1 MSSSWVAAFLGDA
14 TGWEQG
20 PMSLLEGHQHFTC
33 IRELSHLNLLSCSS
47 VELGKV
53 RGQHPPAHGLHSWK
67 ETHELAL
74 AHVGLSCHIG
84 GIWHVMVIK
93 WFSHHII
100 LYCKYI
106 LQALLALG
114 FGNHL
119 SFCLAM
125 KRWWFPTQT
134 FAEVAGPTQL
144 AGTKSGTAGGA
155 DVHAHEKGDGAMTA
169 VERGGTG
176 VGSITVTGTR
186 LEEVSSSQLGASI
199 PWWDVHY
206 LKWANQNDLAKQ
218 GQKCCTAACKPA
230 PVGCLWVPISS
241 WICVGI
247 QTPEINKNSSWPSHC
262 PRAALT
268 FPLPCPTDVYC

>member
-1 MSSSWVAAFLGDA
+1 MWPDLVVPSATWAENKLKQCKLIQPYVFIMSGSISEVPCGDA

-47 VELGKV
+47 VELGEV

-100 LYCKYI
+100 LYCKYM

-169 VERGGTG
+169 VGRGGTG
-176 VGSITVTGTR
+176 VGSITVIGTR
-186 LEEVSSSQLGASI
+186 LEEVSGAGQFSAGSQHTLMGCALSQMGQQKWFSKARSKMLHSSLQ
-199 PWWDVHY
+199 
-206 LKWANQNDLAKQ
+206 
-218 GQKCCTAACKPA
+218 ACSCGVS
-230 PVGCLWVPISS
+230 VGPHL
-241 WICVGI
+241 
-247 QTPEINKNSSWPSHC
+247 
-262 PRAALT
+262 L
-268 FPLPCPTDVYC
+268 